1 MKANGKT
8 YSDIGYTLKL
18 PGDPDHL
25 DYITLSDDRMFFI
38 LTDEKENI
46 ITDLK
51 ESDIKVSGAIS
62 VDKSHINVGTLIVTV
77 KQGDTVTVKTPAK
90 TYKFTKPVF
99 PRVIPIIAK

>member
-77 KQGDTVTVKTPAK
+77 KQGDTKKKKTPAK